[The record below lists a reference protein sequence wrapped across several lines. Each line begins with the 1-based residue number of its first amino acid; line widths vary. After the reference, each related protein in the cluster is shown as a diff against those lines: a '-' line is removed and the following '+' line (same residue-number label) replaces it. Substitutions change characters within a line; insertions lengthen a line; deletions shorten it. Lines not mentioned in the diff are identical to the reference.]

1 METKIFVGTTRVTV
15 VITIRIM
22 KALLNE
28 DEYDSVFIA
37 IRFERIAIHV
47 KKDLI
52 AMGIPEEKI
61 KWDGEVYFAD
71 DWGKKFWKRKAEEE
85 GKA

>member
-1 METKIFVGTTRVTV
+1 MIVDRNADSRQATADLPVQPV
-15 VITIRIM
+15 

-28 DEYDSVFIA
+28 DEYDSVLIA
-37 IRFERIAIHV
+37 IRFERIAIPV

-71 DWGKKFWKRKAEEE
+71 DWGSKFWKRKAAEEA
-85 GKA
+85 KA